1 VLLQGAR
8 AEHMDAMIAKLRA
21 AGSTITVEAGGV
33 RVRGGGD
40 ILPIDITTQPHPG
53 FPTDMQAQFMVLA
66 TQAKGQSV
74 IKEMIFENRYMHVPE
89 LMRMGADIHVDGRT
103 AIIRGGSK
111 LSGAAVMA
119 TDLRASASLVL
130 AGLVAS
136 GKTEVLRVYHLDRGY
151 ETIEKKLRGVGAKIK
166 PSESVTAP
174 LRLALPKGR
183 ILEDVAA
190 IFARAGYDLSPAL
203 GDSRRLMHDCGP
215 VRVLVVRSSDVPTY
229 VAHGAADLGVAGSD
243 VIDEEGRDLYEPLDL
258 RVGRCT
264 MIVAEPEAARRE
276 RGAMHIR
283 YATKYPRITK
293 DYLQRKGLTAEVIKL
308 SGAIELGPLT
318 GLCDRIVD
326 ITQTGET
333 LRQNG
338 LTIIDTVCEVSSR
351 LVVNPAALKL
361 SGPEV
366 AELIARLGAAV
377 APA

>member
-1 VLLQGAR
+1 
-8 AEHMDAMIAKLRA
+8 M
-21 AGSTITVEAGGV
+21 
-33 RVRGGGD
+33 
-40 ILPIDITTQPHPG
+40 
-53 FPTDMQAQFMVLA
+53 
-66 TQAKGQSV
+66 
-74 IKEMIFENRYMHVPE
+74 
-89 LMRMGADIHVDGRT
+89 
-103 AIIRGGSK
+103 
-111 LSGAAVMA
+111 
-119 TDLRASASLVL
+119 
-130 AGLVAS
+130 
-136 GKTEVLRVYHLDRGY
+136 
-151 ETIEKKLRGVGAKIK
+151 
-166 PSESVTAP
+166 TAP

-215 VRVLVVRSSDVPTY
+215 VRVLVVRNSDVPTY

-338 LTIIDTVCEVSSR
+338 LAIIDTVAEVSSR

-361 SGPEV
+361 AGPALAEV
-366 AELIARLGAAV
+366 LERLGAAV
-377 APA
+377 AAG